1 MELDVTCFNSYWFTA
16 TDTSLLHH
24 KRVSQR
30 VHWYF
35 LQSPDICHQRPLRHW
50 DIIRIA
56 VPFYEI
62 LLFIFPPESLNFC
75 LARPNWCLAQPR
87 VFFISIPLELVSQS
101 LFSTSRITDS
111 PIQRNILQDG
121 MVTSDNMDHIIYLLW
136 HLALLVRHCGV
147 YACLVHTE
155 GRLQHTK
162 LGW

>member
-111 PIQRNILQDG
+111 PIQRKVL
-121 MVTSDNMDHIIYLLW
+121 
-136 HLALLVRHCGV
+136 
-147 YACLVHTE
+147 CLSSFIPSH
-155 GRLQHTK
+155 HK
-162 LGW
+162 LCCPQRYPQPSQ

>member
-62 LLFIFPPESLNFC
+62 LLFIFPPKSLNFC

-101 LFSTSRITDS
+101 LFSTSHITDS
-111 PIQRNILQDG
+111 PIQRKVLCLSSLILYLPTISSVSTGPMVLNPNWLKDAMMPGNVSCSWLNILC
-121 MVTSDNMDHIIYLLW
+121 
-136 HLALLVRHCGV
+136 R
-147 YACLVHTE
+147 
-155 GRLQHTK
+155 
-162 LGW
+162 